1 MGCKWARN
9 IFTSDEDAI
18 TSTINAL
25 AVDLQRLNI
34 GYAIV
39 GGNALKIH
47 GFKRFTSDVNVLLAK
62 GGKKTFALNLIGR
75 GYVPRFQGARSKFK
89 NTVTS
94 INIDLLETGDYPGD
108 GKPKEIS
115 FPNPE
120 ECSFEVIGPTGVR
133 VNYLQLSSIIELKL
147 ASYQSLPNSR
157 ERDKLDVIELVK
169 IAHFGKDFADKLHC
183 SVRDIYIE
191 CYQRA
196 RQELEEETR
205 D

>member
-1 MGCKWARN
+1 M
-9 IFTSDEDAI
+9 
-18 TSTINAL
+18 
-25 AVDLQRLNI
+25 
-34 GYAIV
+34 
-39 GGNALKIH
+39 
-47 GFKRFTSDVNVLLAK
+47 
-62 GGKKTFALNLIGR
+62 NLIGR

-157 ERDKLDVIELVK
+157 ERDKLDVIEFSDEDCSLWGRFCQQ
-169 IAHFGKDFADKLHC
+169 IAPFCQGHL
-183 SVRDIYIE
+183 YIE

-196 RQELEEETR
+196 RQ